1 MAESLRSAD
10 VIRTETD
17 VLKVPPHSLQAEQA
31 VLGGLM
37 LDNTAWDRVADHVVE
52 EDFYR
57 RDHRLIF
64 RAVAELA
71 ERNSPFDAVTLSE
84 WLGQHKLL
92 DDVGG
97 LATLGALVQGTP
109 SAANIQA
116 YADIVREHSV
126 LRQLISV

>member
-1 MAESLRSAD
+1 MAESLRSAE
-10 VIRTETD
+10 VIRADTE

-64 RAVAELA
+64 RAIAELA
-71 ERNSPFDAVTLSE
+71 QRNSPFDAVTLSE
-84 WLGQHKLL
+84 WLGQHNLL

-97 LATLGALVQGTP
+97 LATWVMPVGTQMTM
-109 SAANIQA
+109 SGLM
-116 YADIVREHSV
+116 R
-126 LRQLISV
+126 L

>member
-10 VIRTETD
+10 VIRTDMD
-17 VLKVPPHSLQAEQA
+17 VVKVPPHSLHAEQA

-37 LDNTAWDRVADHVVE
+37 LDNAAWDRVADHVVE

-71 ERNSPFDAVTLSE
+71 
-84 WLGQHKLL
+84 
-92 DDVGG
+92 
-97 LATLGALVQGTP
+97 GTP
-109 SAANIQA
+109 WS
-116 YADIVREHSV
+116 
-126 LRQLISV
+126 L